1 MSSLK
6 TALVATMMFD
16 RERVEKLTCARITNA
31 LDELRKAIP
40 GLP

>member
-1 MSSLK
+1 MSPLK

-16 RERVEKLTCARITNA
+16 RERVKTLTDPRFTDAIE
-31 LDELRKAIP
+31 ELRKAIP